1 MLANKVRI
9 KGFLLEAVVLVF
21 LVLIVLSIPA
31 ILKIALKTPIPLA
44 TVESSSMIPSLNIGD
59 VVIIVGVNP
68 RDIKVGDIIVYD
80 KVSLIPS
87 KKPAILPLKTPI
99 IHRVIDIVEVE
110 GKVFFITKGDA
121 NVAKDSWYVPEEG
134 VLGKTVTING
144 YPLRIPYVGYFSIF
158 LHNFIGK

>member
-1 MLANKVRI
+1 
-9 KGFLLEAVVLVF
+9 LEAVTLVF
-21 LVLIVLSIPA
+21 LILIVLSIPT

-44 TVESSSMIPSLNIGD
+44 TVESSSMIPTLNIGD

-68 RDIKVGDIIVYD
+68 RDIKVGDIIVFD

-87 KKPAILPLKTPI
+87 KKSALLSLRTPV
-99 IHRVIDIVEVE
+99 IHRVISIVEVE
-110 GKVFFITKGDA
+110 GELFFVTKGDA

-144 YPLRIPYVGYFSIF
+144 YPLRIPYVGYFSLF
-158 LHNFIGK
+158 LHNFIGR